1 MMAFS
6 AGTGSTGGFG
16 LPGRS
21 TGVTLTG
28 IGMARIITIKRLPNA
43 YRYAVRKG
51 LVALAQ
57 CSANIS
63 RETFCGR
70 HKKGA
75 LRSLA
80 TPLLDYS

>member
-28 IGMARIITIKRLPNA
+28 IGMARIITIRTLPDA
-43 YRYAVRKG
+43 YRYAVRNG

-57 CSANIS
+57 CSANVS
-63 RETFCGR
+63 RETLCGGR
-70 HKKGA
+70 EKGA